1 MYQLELAKSG
11 KRLFQIRGNY
21 LITVIIIG
29 AVIANCSNKIGPFNS
44 VMANQSWFWLSLGVA
59 SLGAVIRII
68 TSGYAA
74 LGTSGNIKDQ
84 AIAKELNTT
93 GPYSLVRNPLYVG
106 RILNFT
112 GIAMLSGSWV
122 FGLITFLF
130 SVLIYERISVYEEE
144 FLRGE
149 FGDAHANWARQV
161 PFLLPRLTGW
171 VKPKYNFWFKRMV
184 MREDTKIYW
193 LITAVVLND
202 CARNGFDIVQI
213 GQNLNLFYVWV
224 IATLTITLIRAAIYL
239 THLFDGIT

>member
-112 GIAMLSGSWV
+112 GIAMVSGSWV

-171 VKPKYNFWFKRMV
+171 VKPKYNFSFKRMV

-213 GQNLNLFYVWV
+213 AQNLNLFYVWV